1 MAHNNRMKMKNKK
14 ILKIYVRLIILLLII
29 SSGCSGSKTTPDRSK
44 GEEPL
49 NEQKKL
55 IEKNISNEIK
65 KAEMLKLVDEFQ
77 LDLESFYIYYTK
89 HRERMTTL
97 HRSYDTT
104 SEQFEQARNEFI
116 PKYKQFLSTVI
127 SKRMKLRDLSTQDE
141 WKAISK
147 ITKTYIPPKDYR
159 EN

>member
-1 MAHNNRMKMKNKK
+1 M
-14 ILKIYVRLIILLLII
+14 LF
-29 SSGCSGSKTTPDRSK
+29 RS
-44 GEEPL
+44 

-55 IEKNISNEIK
+55 IEKNIKDEIK
-65 KAEMLKLVDEFQ
+65 KAEMLNLLDAFQ
-77 LDLESFYIYYTK
+77 LDIERFYSYYTK

-104 SEQFEQARNEFI
+104 PKQFEQARSEFI
-116 PKYKQFLSTVI
+116 PKYKEFLSTVI
-127 SKRMKLRDLSTQDE
+127 SKRMKLRDLSTQEE
-141 WKAISK
+141 WKSISK